1 MDEPPC
7 FVPYINALTRAPKGV
22 AGAVPAGACLD
33 AARPT
38 LPASHLPWKKQGLI
52 NGNDI

>member
-1 MDEPPC
+1 MDEPRC

-33 AARPT
+33 AAP
-38 LPASHLPWKKQGLI
+38 SHTPCVPFALEKTRTHQWE
-52 NGNDI
+52 